1 MSTTYWAGEERV
13 LVLRC
18 TQKLLKHVGPPV
30 ADPPASTTALGD
42 WYAQPLAVGH
52 QRYVLLVSERSRL
65 PVLMPGRDVKH
76 LASHFPAALSRV
88 LAGLGVP
95 AEVIARERAEA
106 GEIVI
111 AKTASRSVLGT
122 LNDFSHMLRW
132 QLWDDPAPD
141 LTIEAVRLSDT
152 PVGPLGP
159 SWPDEFTF
167 RLLGCEAPRLRG
179 RRSQSY

>member
-1 MSTTYWAGEERV
+1 M

-18 TQKLLKHVGPPV
+18 TQKLLTRVGPPL
-30 ADPPASTTALGD
+30 ADPPQSTTALGD

-65 PVLMPGRDVKH
+65 PILMPARNVKH
-76 LASHFPAALSRV
+76 LAARFPAALSHV
-88 LAGLGVP
+88 LEGLGVP
-95 AEVIARERAEA
+95 AAVISQERAEA
-106 GEIVI
+106 SEIVV
-111 AKTASRSVLGT
+111 AKTDSRSLLGT
-122 LNDFSHMLRW
+122 LNDFSHMLKW
-132 QLWDDPAPD
+132 QLRDNPEPD

-159 SWPDEFTF
+159 GWPDEFTF

-179 RRSQSY
+179 RRVRAD

>member
-1 MSTTYWAGEERV
+1 M

-18 TQKLLKHVGPPV
+18 TQKLLKHTGPPV

-76 LASHFPAALSRV
+76 LAVHFPAALSRV

-95 AEVIARERAEA
+95 EEVIARELAEG

-111 AKTASRSVLGT
+111 ARTASRSLLGT

-132 QLWDDPAPD
+132 QLRDEPDPD

-159 SWPDEFTF
+159 GWPDEFTL
-167 RLLGCEAPRLRG
+167 RLLGCEAPGLR
-179 RRSQSY
+179 RRRGQSY